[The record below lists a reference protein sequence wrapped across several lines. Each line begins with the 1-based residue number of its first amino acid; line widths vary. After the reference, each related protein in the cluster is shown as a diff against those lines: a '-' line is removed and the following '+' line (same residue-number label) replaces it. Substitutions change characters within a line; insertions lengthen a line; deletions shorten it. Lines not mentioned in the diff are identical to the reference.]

1 MPGAKTLADGR
12 ITLWALTTKPA
23 NMAAITVEEIKNGK
37 KISCRIMK
45 SDYALG
51 ADSDTEITEQEM
63 CKTGEGKAPG
73 PTSYA
78 GNITVFRYLDDNG
91 QPDPTEDFVWDLIK
105 KKGTTIWLVER
116 EGPIESKVI
125 AEGDIVSVYEVVLG
139 TPTKPSDRF
148 AGYIKRTAKLN
159 VMDAAEDVAVGGP
172 VLPA

>member
-1 MPGAKTLADGR
+1 MAGAKTLADGR
-12 ITLWALTTKPA
+12 ITLWALTVKPKD
-23 NMAAITVEEIKNGK
+23 MTMPTPDEIKAGK

-73 PTSYA
+73 PTTYA
-78 GNITVFRYLDDNG
+78 GNITVFRYLDEHG
-91 QPDPTEDFVWDLIK
+91 RPDTADDFVWDLIK
-105 KKGTTIWLVER
+105 QKGTTIWLVER
-116 EGPIESKVI
+116 EGPIESKEI
-125 AEGDIVSVYEVVLG
+125 EDNDIVSVYEVVLG

-159 VMDAAEDVAVGGP
+159 VMDAAENVTA
-172 VLPA
+172 LASHL

>member
-1 MPGAKTLADGR
+1 MAGAKTLADGR
-12 ITLWALTTKPA
+12 ITLWALTAKPQDI
-23 NMAAITVEEIKNGK
+23 AAPAVSEIKSGQ
-37 KISCRIMK
+37 KISCHIMK

-78 GNITVFRYLDDNG
+78 GNITVFRYLNENG

-105 KKGTTIWLVER
+105 KKGVSIWLVER
-116 EGPIESKVI
+116 EGPVESKAI

-159 VMDAAEDVAVGGP
+159 VMNAAEEVKVIGI
-172 VLPA
+172 LPA

>member
-1 MPGAKTLADGR
+1 MAGAKTLADGR
-12 ITLWALTTKPA
+12 IALWALTTKPKD
-23 NMAAITVEEIKNGK
+23 ITKPTIIEINAGK

-78 GNITVFRYLDDNG
+78 GNITVFRYLDEAGKPVTAD
-91 QPDPTEDFVWDLIK
+91 DFVWDLIR

-116 EGPIESKVI
+116 EGPSEPSPLEI
-125 AEGDIVSVYEVVLG
+125 GDIISVYEVVLG

-148 AGYIKRTAKLN
+148 SGYIKRTAKLN
-159 VMDAAEDVAVGGP
+159 IMDAAEDVAVTGDR
-172 VLPA
+172 L

>member
-12 ITLWALTTKPA
+12 ITLWALTAKPA
-23 NMAAITVEEIKNGK
+23 NMAAPKLSEITAGK

-45 SDYALG
+45 NDYALG

-78 GNITVFRYLDDNG
+78 GNITVFRYLNDDGN
-91 QPDPTEDFVWDLIK
+91 PDVTEDFLWDLIR

-116 EGPIESKVI
+116 EGPVESKA
-125 AEGDIVSVYEVVLG
+125 AEAGDIVSVYEVVLG

-159 VMDAAEDVAVGGP
+159 VMDAAEDVAIV
-172 VLPA
+172 A

>member
-1 MPGAKTLADGR
+1 MTGAKTLADGR
-12 ITLWALTTKPA
+12 IALWALTATPQNIA
-23 NMAAITVEEIKNGK
+23 TPSVSEINAGK
-37 KISCRIMK
+37 KISCHIMK

-51 ADSDTEITEQEM
+51 ADSDSEITEQEM

-73 PTSYA
+73 PTSYT

-91 QPDPTEDFVWDLIK
+91 QPDPSEDFVWDLIK
-105 KKGTTIWLVER
+105 KKGTTIFLVER
-116 EGPIESKVI
+116 EGPVESKNI

-159 VMDAAEDVAVGGP
+159 VMNAAEEVKVVA
-172 VLPA
+172 LQPA

>member
-1 MPGAKTLADGR
+1 MAGAKTLADGR
-12 ITLWALTTKPA
+12 IALWALTAKPQ
-23 NMAAITVEEIKNGK
+23 NMAAPSVSEINAGK
-37 KISCRIMK
+37 KISCYIMK

-51 ADSDTEITEQEM
+51 A
-63 CKTGEGKAPG
+63 
-73 PTSYA
+73 TSYA
-78 GNITVFRYLDDNG
+78 GNLTVFRYLDEAGKPVSAD
-91 QPDPTEDFVWDLIK
+91 DFVWDLIR

-116 EGPIESKVI
+116 EGPVESKPI

-159 VMDAAEDVAVGGP
+159 IMDAAEDVAVVS

>member
-1 MPGAKTLADGR
+1 MAGAKTLADGR
-12 ITLWALTTKPA
+12 ITLWALTTKPKD
-23 NMAAITVEEIKNGK
+23 MAKPTAVEIEAGK

-78 GNITVFRYLDDNG
+78 GNITVFRYLDEHG
-91 QPDPTEDFVWDLIK
+91 QPVAADDFVWDLIK
-105 KKGTTIWLVER
+105 QKGTTIWLVER
-116 EGPIESKVI
+116 EGPIESKAV
-125 AEGDIVSVYEVVLG
+125 ELGDIVSVYEVVLG

-148 AGYIKRTAKLN
+148 AGYIKRAAKLN
-159 VMDAAEDVAVGGP
+159 VMDAAENVAV
-172 VLPA
+172 VADHL

>member
-1 MPGAKTLADGR
+1 MAGAKTLADGR
-12 ITLWALTTKPA
+12 IALWALTTKPKDIA
-23 NMAAITVEEIKNGK
+23 KPTVSEINAGK

-63 CKTGEGKAPG
+63 CKAGEGKAPG

-78 GNITVFRYLDDNG
+78 GNITVFRYLDEQGKPVTAD
-91 QPDPTEDFVWDLIK
+91 DFVWDLIK
-105 KKGTTIWLVER
+105 KKGGTIWLVER
-116 EGPIESKVI
+116 EGPDEAKSLEI
-125 AEGDIVSVYEVVLG
+125 GDIVSVYEVVLG

-159 VMDAAEDVAVGGP
+159 IMDAAEDVAAADDT
-172 VLPA
+172 L

>member
-12 ITLWALTTKPA
+12 IALWALTTKPKD
-23 NMAAITVEEIKNGK
+23 ITKPTIAEINAGK

-78 GNITVFRYLDDNG
+78 GNITVFRYLDEAGKPVTAD
-91 QPDPTEDFVWDLIK
+91 DFVWDMIK
-105 KKGTTIWLVER
+105 KKGSTIWLVER
-116 EGPIESKVI
+116 EGPDESRTPEI
-125 AEGDIVSVYEVVLG
+125 GDIVSVYEVVLG

-159 VMDAAEDVAVGGP
+159 IMDAAEDVAAIGD
-172 VLPA
+172 VL

>member
-1 MPGAKTLADGR
+1 MAGAKTLADGR
-12 ITLWALTTKPA
+12 IALWALTAKPQNIA
-23 NMAAITVEEIKNGK
+23 TPTVTEINAGK
-37 KISCRIMK
+37 KISCYIMK

-78 GNITVFRYLDDNG
+78 GNITVFRYLNDNG

-105 KKGTTIWLVER
+105 KKGSSIWLVER
-116 EGPIESKVI
+116 EGPVESKNV
-125 AEGDIVSVYEVVLG
+125 AEDDIVSVYEVVLG

-159 VMDAAEDVAVGGP
+159 IMDAAEDVAVVA

>member
-1 MPGAKTLADGR
+1 MAGAKTLADGR
-12 ITLWALTTKPA
+12 ITLWALTTKPSSI
-23 NMAAITVEEIKNGK
+23 AAPAVSEINAGK
-37 KISCRIMK
+37 KISCHIMK

-78 GNITVFRYLDDNG
+78 GNMTVFRYLDEAGKPVAAD
-91 QPDPTEDFVWDLIK
+91 DFVWDLIK

-116 EGPIESKVI
+116 EGPVESKEI
-125 AEGDIVSVYEVVLG
+125 AADDIVSVYEVVLG

-159 VMDAAEDVAVGGP
+159 IMDAAEDVK
-172 VLPA
+172 VLAAALA

>member
-1 MPGAKTLADGR
+1 MAGAKTLADGR
-12 ITLWALTTKPA
+12 IALWALTTKPKD
-23 NMAAITVEEIKNGK
+23 ITKPTVSEINAGK

-78 GNITVFRYLDDNG
+78 GNITVFRYLDEGGKPVVAD
-91 QPDPTEDFVWDLIK
+91 DFVWDLIK
-105 KKGTTIWLVER
+105 KKGSTIWLVER
-116 EGPIESKVI
+116 EGPDEAGPLEI
-125 AEGDIVSVYEVVLG
+125 GDIVSVYEVVLG

-159 VMDAAEDVAVGGP
+159 IMDAAEDVAAAGD
-172 VLPA
+172 VL

>member
-1 MPGAKTLADGR
+1 MAGAKTLADGR
-12 ITLWALTTKPA
+12 IALWALTAKPK
-23 NMAAITVEEIKNGK
+23 NMATITAAEITAGK

-51 ADSDTEITEQEM
+51 ADSDTELTEQEM

-78 GNITVFRYLDDNG
+78 GNLTVFRYLDEAGKPVAAD
-91 QPDPTEDFVWDLIK
+91 DFVWDLIK

-116 EGPIESKVI
+116 EGPVESKSV
-125 AEGDIVSVYEVVLG
+125 EVGDIVSVYEVVLG

-159 VMDAAEDVAVGGP
+159 VMDAAEDVP
-172 VLPA
+172 VAGDAL

>member
-1 MPGAKTLADGR
+1 MTGAKTLADGR
-12 ITLWALTTKPA
+12 IALWALTA
-23 NMAAITVEEIKNGK
+23 NPQNIATPSVSEINAGK
-37 KISCRIMK
+37 KISCHIMK

-51 ADSDTEITEQEM
+51 ADSDSEITEQEM

-73 PTSYA
+73 PTSYT

-91 QPDPTEDFVWDLIK
+91 QPDPSEDFVWDLIK

-116 EGPIESKVI
+116 EGPVESKNI

-159 VMDAAEDVAVGGP
+159 VMNAAEEVKVVA
-172 VLPA
+172 LRPA

>member
-1 MPGAKTLADGR
+1 MAGAKTLADGR
-12 ITLWALTTKPA
+12 IALWALTTKPKDIA
-23 NMAAITVEEIKNGK
+23 KPTVSEINAGK

-63 CKTGEGKAPG
+63 CKAGEGKAPG

-78 GNITVFRYLDDNG
+78 GNITVFRYLDEQGKPVTAD
-91 QPDPTEDFVWDLIK
+91 DFVWDLIK
-105 KKGTTIWLVER
+105 KKGSTIWLVER
-116 EGPIESKVI
+116 EGPDEAKSLEI
-125 AEGDIVSVYEVVLG
+125 GDIVSVYEVVLG

-159 VMDAAEDVAVGGP
+159 IMDAAEDVGAAGD
-172 VLPA
+172 VL

>member
-1 MPGAKTLADGR
+1 MAGAKTLADGR
-12 ITLWALTTKPA
+12 IALWALTAKPQ
-23 NMAAITVEEIKNGK
+23 NMATPFVSEINAGK
-37 KISCRIMK
+37 KISCYIMK

-78 GNITVFRYLDDNG
+78 GNLTVFRYLDEAGKPVSAD
-91 QPDPTEDFVWDLIK
+91 DFVWDLIR

-116 EGPIESKVI
+116 EGPVESNPI
-125 AEGDIVSVYEVVLG
+125 TEGDIVSVYEVVLG

-159 VMDAAEDVAVGGP
+159 IMDAAEDVAV
-172 VLPA
+172 VAVQPA

>member
-1 MPGAKTLADGR
+1 MTGAKTLADGR
-12 ITLWALTTKPA
+12 IALWALTAKPQNIA
-23 NMAAITVEEIKNGK
+23 TPSVSEINAGK
-37 KISCRIMK
+37 KISCHIMK

-51 ADSDTEITEQEM
+51 ADSDSEITEQEM

-73 PTSYA
+73 PTSYT

-91 QPDPTEDFVWDLIK
+91 QPDPSEDFVWDLIK

-116 EGPIESKVI
+116 EGPVESKNI

-159 VMDAAEDVAVGGP
+159 VMNAAEEVKVVAL
-172 VLPA
+172 LPT

>member
-12 ITLWALTTKPA
+12 IALWALTTKPS
-23 NMAAITVEEIKNGK
+23 NMATPSVQEIGAGN
-37 KISCRIMK
+37 KISCHIMK

-78 GNITVFRYLDDNG
+78 GNITVFRYLDEAGKPVVAD
-91 QPDPTEDFVWDLIK
+91 DFVWDLIR

-116 EGPIESKVI
+116 EGPAESKNI

-159 VMDAAEDVAVGGP
+159 VMDAAEDVAVAA
-172 VLPA
+172 VMPA

>member
-1 MPGAKTLADGR
+1 MAGAKTLADGR
-12 ITLWALTTKPA
+12 IALWALTTKPTDMSMPA
-23 NMAAITVEEIKNGK
+23 VAEINAGK
-37 KISCRIMK
+37 KISCHIMK
-45 SDYALG
+45 SDYSLG

-63 CKTGEGKAPG
+63 CKTGEGKSPG

-78 GNITVFRYLDDNG
+78 GNLTVFRYLDEAGKPSATD
-91 QPDPTEDFVWDLIK
+91 DFVWDLIR

-116 EGPIESKVI
+116 EGPVESKNI

-159 VMDAAEDVAVGGP
+159 VMDAAEDVAVIA
-172 VLPA
+172 VQPA

>member
-1 MPGAKTLADGR
+1 MTGAKTLADGR
-12 ITLWALTTKPA
+12 IALWALTAKPQNIA
-23 NMAAITVEEIKNGK
+23 TPSVSEINAGK
-37 KISCRIMK
+37 KISCHIMK

-51 ADSDTEITEQEM
+51 ADSDSEITEQEM

-78 GNITVFRYLDDNG
+78 GNLTVFRYLDDNG
-91 QPDPTEDFVWDLIK
+91 QPDPSEDFVWDLIK

-116 EGPIESKVI
+116 EGPVESKNI

-159 VMDAAEDVAVGGP
+159 VMNAAEEVKVVAL
-172 VLPA
+172 LPA

>member
-1 MPGAKTLADGR
+1 MSGAKTLADGR
-12 ITLWALTTKPA
+12 ITLWALTVKPK
-23 NMAAITVEEIKNGK
+23 NMAAPTITEIKGGK
-37 KISCRIMK
+37 KISCHIMK
-45 SDYALG
+45 SGYALG

-78 GNITVFRYLDDNG
+78 GNLTVFRYLDADG
-91 QPDPTEDFVWDLIK
+91 KPVAADDFVWDLIK
-105 KKGTTIWLVER
+105 AKGVTIWLVER
-116 EGPIESKVI
+116 EGPIESKEA

-159 VMDAAEDVAVGGP
+159 VMDAAENVTVNADH
-172 VLPA
+172 L

>member
-12 ITLWALTTKPA
+12 IALWALTTAPQD
-23 NMAAITVEEIKNGK
+23 ITAPTVAEINAGK

-51 ADSDTEITEQEM
+51 ADSDAEIMEQEM
-63 CKTGEGKAPG
+63 CKKGEGKAPG

-78 GNITVFRYLDDNG
+78 CNLTVFRYLDEAGKPVDA
-91 QPDPTEDFVWDLIK
+91 DDFVWDLIK

-116 EGPIESKVI
+116 EGPVESEGI
-125 AEGDIVSVYEVVLG
+125 AADDIVSVYEAVLG

-148 AGYIKRTAKLN
+148 AGYIKRTAKPN
-159 VMDAAEDVAVGGP
+159 VMNAAEEVK
-172 VLPA
+172 VLAASLA

>member
-1 MPGAKTLADGR
+1 MTGAKTLADGR
-12 ITLWALTTKPA
+12 IALWALTAKPQNIA
-23 NMAAITVEEIKNGK
+23 TPSVSEINAGK
-37 KISCRIMK
+37 KISCHIMK

-51 ADSDTEITEQEM
+51 ADSDSEITEQEM

-78 GNITVFRYLDDNG
+78 GNVTVFRYLDDNG
-91 QPDPTEDFVWDLIK
+91 QPDPSEDFVWDLIK

-116 EGPIESKVI
+116 EGPVESKNI

-159 VMDAAEDVAVGGP
+159 VMNAAEEVKVVAL
-172 VLPA
+172 LPA

>member
-1 MPGAKTLADGR
+1 MTGAKTLADGR
-12 ITLWALTTKPA
+12 IALWALTAKPQ
-23 NMAAITVEEIKNGK
+23 NIAAPSVSEINAGT
-37 KISCRIMK
+37 KISCHIMK

-51 ADSDTEITEQEM
+51 ADSDSEITEQEM

-73 PTSYA
+73 PTSYT

-91 QPDPTEDFVWDLIK
+91 QPDPSKDFVWDLIK

-116 EGPIESKVI
+116 EGPVESKNI

-159 VMDAAEDVAVGGP
+159 VMNAAEEVKVVAL
-172 VLPA
+172 LPA

>member
-1 MPGAKTLADGR
+1 MAGAKTLADGR
-12 ITLWALTTKPA
+12 IALWALTTKPKD
-23 NMAAITVEEIKNGK
+23 ITKPTVSEINAGK

-78 GNITVFRYLDDNG
+78 GNLTVFRYLDENG
-91 QPDPTEDFVWDLIK
+91 KPVVADDFVWDLIR

-116 EGPIESKVI
+116 EGPSEPRPLEI
-125 AEGDIVSVYEVVLG
+125 GDIVSVYEVVLG

-159 VMDAAEDVAVGGP
+159 IMDAAEDVAATGD
-172 VLPA
+172 VL

>member
-12 ITLWALTTKPA
+12 IALWALTTKPKD
-23 NMAAITVEEIKNGK
+23 ITKPTVSEINAGK

-63 CKTGEGKAPG
+63 CKVGEGKAPG

-78 GNITVFRYLDDNG
+78 GNITVFRYLDEQGKPVTAD
-91 QPDPTEDFVWDLIK
+91 DFVWDLIK
-105 KKGTTIWLVER
+105 KKGSTIWLVER
-116 EGPIESKVI
+116 EGPDEASPLEMG
-125 AEGDIVSVYEVVLG
+125 AIVSVYEVVLG

-159 VMDAAEDVAVGGP
+159 IMDAAEDVAATGDA
-172 VLPA
+172 L

>member
-1 MPGAKTLADGR
+1 MAGAKTLADGR
-12 ITLWALTTKPA
+12 ITLWALTTKPQNLA
-23 NMAAITVEEIKNGK
+23 TPAVSEIKAGK
-37 KISCRIMK
+37 KISCHIMK
-45 SDYALG
+45 NDYALG
-51 ADSDTEITEQEM
+51 ADSDAEITEQEM

-78 GNITVFRYLDDNG
+78 GNLTVFRYLDEAGKPVEAD
-91 QPDPTEDFVWDLIK
+91 DFVWDLIK

-116 EGPIESKVI
+116 EGPIESKEI

-159 VMDAAEDVAVGGP
+159 VMNAAEEVKAIG

>member
-1 MPGAKTLADGR
+1 MAGAKTLADGR

-23 NMAAITVEEIKNGK
+23 NMANITLAEITAGK

-51 ADSDTEITEQEM
+51 ADSDTDITEQEM

-78 GNITVFRYLDDNG
+78 GNITVFRYLDEQGKSVEAD
-91 QPDPTEDFVWDLIK
+91 DFVWDLIK

-116 EGPIESKVI
+116 EGPIESKEV
-125 AEGDIVSVYEVVLG
+125 AGGDIVSVYEVVLG

-148 AGYIKRTAKLN
+148 AGYIKRSAKLN
-159 VMDAAEDVAVGGP
+159 VMDAVENVAV
-172 VLPA
+172 VDHL

>member
-1 MPGAKTLADGR
+1 MTGAKTLADGR
-12 ITLWALTTKPA
+12 IALWALTAKPQNIA
-23 NMAAITVEEIKNGK
+23 TPSVSEINAGK
-37 KISCRIMK
+37 KISCHIMK

-51 ADSDTEITEQEM
+51 ADSDSEITEQEM

-73 PTSYA
+73 PTSYT
-78 GNITVFRYLDDNG
+78 GNLTVFRYLDDNG
-91 QPDPTEDFVWDLIK
+91 QPDPSEDFVWDLIK

-116 EGPIESKVI
+116 EGPVESKNI

-159 VMDAAEDVAVGGP
+159 VMNAAEEVKVVG

>member
-1 MPGAKTLADGR
+1 MTGAKTLADGR
-12 ITLWALTTKPA
+12 IALWALTAKPQNIA
-23 NMAAITVEEIKNGK
+23 TPSVSEINDGK
-37 KISCRIMK
+37 KISCHIMK

-51 ADSDTEITEQEM
+51 ADSDSEITEQEM

-73 PTSYA
+73 PTSYT

-91 QPDPTEDFVWDLIK
+91 QPDPSEDFVWDLIK

-116 EGPIESKVI
+116 EGPVESKNI

-159 VMDAAEDVAVGGP
+159 VMNAAEEVKVVAL
-172 VLPA
+172 LPT

>member
-1 MPGAKTLADGR
+1 MTGAKTLADGR
-12 ITLWALTTKPA
+12 IALWALTAKPQNIA
-23 NMAAITVEEIKNGK
+23 TPSVSEINAGK
-37 KISCRIMK
+37 KISCHIMK

-51 ADSDTEITEQEM
+51 ADSDSEITEQEM

-73 PTSYA
+73 PTSYT

-91 QPDPTEDFVWDLIK
+91 QPVPSEDFVWDLIK

-116 EGPIESKVI
+116 EGPVESKNI

-159 VMDAAEDVAVGGP
+159 VMNAAEEVKVVAL
-172 VLPA
+172 LPA

>member
-1 MPGAKTLADGR
+1 MTGAKTLADGR
-12 ITLWALTTKPA
+12 ITLWALTAKPQNIA
-23 NMAAITVEEIKNGK
+23 SPSVTEINAGK
-37 KISCRIMK
+37 KISCHIMK

-51 ADSDTEITEQEM
+51 ADSDAEITEQEM

-78 GNITVFRYLDDNG
+78 GNVTVFRYLDDNG
-91 QPDPTEDFVWDLIK
+91 QPDPSEDFVWDLIK

-116 EGPIESKVI
+116 EGPVESKNI

-159 VMDAAEDVAVGGP
+159 VMNAAEEVKVVAVQ
-172 VLPA
+172 PA